1 MPGIDCKWM
10 GKFKESTIFIMIG
23 FIAER
28 ILQKAIDEGNFDCS
42 VGKGKPLQGMEAPF
56 DDPSW
61 CLSFQILKNAG
72 IKPLW
77 LEIDLEIR
85 QKLQET
91 RRGLA
96 AIIDK
101 SDMEITNWEKG
112 LEGFVD
118 QIQEINYLIREL
130 NLMVPHPRFQ
140 RPFIDAEREARKLL
154 PDSIT
159 G

>member
-1 MPGIDCKWM
+1 
-10 GKFKESTIFIMIG
+10 MIG

-28 ILQKAIDEGNFDCS
+28 KLRKAIDEGNFDCS
-42 VGKGKPLQGMEAPF
+42 VGKGKPLQGMESPF

-61 CLSFQILKNAG
+61 CLSFHIMKNAG
-72 IKPLW
+72 IRPLW

-91 RRGLA
+91 RKGLA
-96 AIIDK
+96 AIINN
-101 SDMEITNWEKG
+101 SHVERTNWEKG

-118 QIQEINYLIREL
+118 QIRDINHLIREL
-130 NLMVPHPRFQ
+130 NLKVPHPRFQ

-154 PDSIT
+154 PDSLT